1 VDELIH
7 SRSDMSTLTT
17 VSGEESLDVLY
28 LYAICK
34 SEQEEQFMS
43 LEDIVFVQA
52 LFVLNSGSLTIAS
65 TR

>member
-17 VSGEESLDVLY
+17 LSGEESLNVLY
-28 LYAICK
+28 LHAICK

-43 LEDIVFVQA
+43 LEDILFVQA
-52 LFVLNSGSLTIAS
+52 LFVLNSGSLTIAI